1 MNTPPPKKK
10 FPDPIAAARRA
21 IGKITPPRR
30 YPDNIHPALVPGIS
44 VDEQRYRYGT
54 DKIVFWVTA
63 VAIVAFVT
71 WGVISPY
78 SVSVVSSAL
87 FDWVITNVGWL
98 FNLVAA
104 VCLVYLLGIAFSKFG
119 NIRLGRDDEKPEFS
133 RFSWVAMLFAA
144 GIGIGMFFF
153 GPSEP
158 LGYFLEPPPE
168 TFAQGTA
175 ESLHQAIAQTTYHW
189 GLHAWAMYTLVGGA
203 IAYSTYRRG
212 RVPLLS
218 AVFTTILGK
227 ERSQGWVG
235 KIIDM
240 AAIFATLFGTAA
252 SLGLA
257 AMSIGEG
264 VKIVADWDETSN
276 AVLIGILGVLTAAFI
291 VSAIS
296 GVSRGIRY
304 LSNTNMM
311 LTFAFMVFIFVF
323 GPTLFLLNL
332 VPSGLMFYFDQMF
345 SMMSKSASWGQEAE
359 DFQSVWTVFYWAWW
373 ISWTPFV
380 GTFISRISRG
390 RTIREFILVVLFVPT
405 LVLHTAYTIMG
416 GSTIYFSREG
426 REGFDGSLTQA
437 ELLFQLID
445 QFPLAPVIT
454 VVVMICL
461 AIFFVTS
468 ADSASVIM
476 GTLSQRGDTNP
487 KKSGVIFWGLAMM
500 GIAVVMLL
508 TGGETALTGLQNLVI
523 ITALPFALVLLVI
536 MYAFYQELRT
546 DPYSLRRRYA
556 RRAMATAIRRG
567 ISEYGDEFE
576 ISVEHAREGYSA
588 AGDLDST
595 SEELTDWYVRH
606 DEDGKQVGYDY
617 ETHQYEDGWVNPK
630 TGNQEVTQV
639 GEAAAADS
647 AKHSAADESSATADE
662 DDGSAGART
671 GRP

>member
-1 MNTPPPKKK
+1 
-10 FPDPIAAARRA
+10 
-21 IGKITPPRR
+21 
-30 YPDNIHPALVPGIS
+30 
-44 VDEQRYRYGT
+44 
-54 DKIVFWVTA
+54 
-63 VAIVAFVT
+63 
-71 WGVISPY
+71 
-78 SVSVVSSAL
+78 
-87 FDWVITNVGWL
+87 
-98 FNLVAA
+98 
-104 VCLVYLLGIAFSKFG
+104 
-119 NIRLGRDDEKPEFS
+119 
-133 RFSWVAMLFAA
+133 
-144 GIGIGMFFF
+144 
-153 GPSEP
+153 
-158 LGYFLEPPPE
+158 
-168 TFAQGTA
+168 
-175 ESLHQAIAQTTYHW
+175 
-189 GLHAWAMYTLVGGA
+189 
-203 IAYSTYRRG
+203 
-212 RVPLLS
+212 
-218 AVFTTILGK
+218 
-227 ERSQGWVG
+227 
-235 KIIDM
+235 
-240 AAIFATLFGTAA
+240 
-252 SLGLA
+252 
-257 AMSIGEG
+257 
-264 VKIVADWDETSN
+264 
-276 AVLIGILGVLTAAFI
+276 
-291 VSAIS
+291 
-296 GVSRGIRY
+296 
-304 LSNTNMM
+304 
-311 LTFAFMVFIFVF
+311 
-323 GPTLFLLNL
+323 
-332 VPSGLMFYFDQMF
+332 
-345 SMMSKSASWGQEAE
+345 
-359 DFQSVWTVFYWAWW
+359 
-373 ISWTPFV
+373 
-380 GTFISRISRG
+380 
-390 RTIREFILVVLFVPT
+390 
-405 LVLHTAYTIMG
+405 
-416 GSTIYFSREG
+416 
-426 REGFDGSLTQA
+426 
-437 ELLFQLID
+437 
-445 QFPLAPVIT
+445 
-454 VVVMICL
+454 MICL

>member
-10 FPDPIAAARRA
+10 TPNPLGAARRA
-21 IGKITPPRR
+21 LDRITPARR
-30 YPDNIHPALVPGIS
+30 YPDGVHPALVPGIS

-54 DKIVFWVTA
+54 DKIVFWITGLA
-63 VAIVAFVT
+63 LIAFVV
-71 WGVISPY
+71 WGVTSPF
-78 SVSVVSSAL
+78 SVSVVSSQL
-87 FDWVITNVGWL
+87 FGWVITNAGWL

-104 VCLVYLLGIAFSKFG
+104 VCLVYLLAIAFSKYG

-158 LGYFLEPPPE
+158 LGYFLDPPPE
-168 TFAQGTA
+168 TFAQGTP

-218 AVFTTILGK
+218 AIFTTILGK
-227 ERSQGWVG
+227 SPSKNWVS
-235 KIIDM
+235 KIIDI
-240 AAIFATLFGTAA
+240 AAIFATVFGTAA

-264 VKIVADWDETSN
+264 VKIVAGWDEVSN
-276 AVLIGILGVLTAAFI
+276 AVLIGILAILTAAFI
-291 VSAIS
+291 VSAVS
-296 GVSRGIRY
+296 GVARGIRY
-304 LSNTNMM
+304 LSNINMT
-311 LTFAFMVFIFVF
+311 LTFGFMIFIFAL

-345 SMMSKSASWGQEAE
+345 AMMSKSVSWGPEAE
-359 DFQSVWTVFYWAWW
+359 EFQSLWTVFYWAWW

-416 GSTIYFSREG
+416 GTTIYFSREG

-437 ELLFQLID
+437 ELLFNLID
-445 QFPLAPVIT
+445 QFPLAPIIT
-454 VVVMICL
+454 IVVMICL

-487 KKSGVIFWGLAMM
+487 KKGGVIFWGLAMM

-523 ITALPFALVLLVI
+523 ITALPFALVLLFT
-536 MYAFYQELRT
+536 MYAFYRELRT
-546 DPYSLRRRYA
+546 DPYSLRQRYA
-556 RRAMATAIRRG
+556 RRAVATAVRRG
-567 ISEYGDEFE
+567 LADYGDEFE
-576 ISVEHAREGYSA
+576 ISVERAREGYSA
-588 AGDLDST
+588 AGDIDST
-595 SEELTDWYVRH
+595 AEELTGWYVRH
-606 DEDGKQVGYDY
+606 DEDGEPVAYDY
-617 ETHQYEDGWVNPK
+617 ETNSYADGWVNPDP
-630 TGNQEVTQV
+630 TPQEVPQSDET
-639 GEAAAADS
+639 AAADS
-647 AKHSAADESSATADE
+647 AEQPATDEPSASSNP
-662 DDGSAGART
+662 DDGTT
-671 GRP
+671 GSRS